1 MGSTNNASLQ
11 RLTSAEIERLV
22 EVIVDEC
29 GAELERQ
36 QFTDMAMALLDDMP
50 GLETL
55 PTRAAKQYV
64 SAMWTRY
71 LSVQRA
77 TDSR

>member
-1 MGSTNNASLQ
+1 MGSTNNALLH
-11 RLTSAEIERLV
+11 RLTIADIDRLV
-22 EVIVDEC
+22 EVIVDES
-29 GAELERQ
+29 GADLERAR
-36 QFTDMAMALLDDMP
+36 FTDTAMALLDQIP

-55 PTRAAKQYV
+55 PSRAVRQYV

>member
-1 MGSTNNASLQ
+1 MGSTNNALLH
-11 RLTSAEIERLV
+11 RLTIAEIERLV
-22 EVIVDEC
+22 EVIVDER
-29 GAELERQ
+29 GAELERA
-36 QFTDMAMALLDDMP
+36 QFTDTAMALFDEIP

-55 PTRAAKQYV
+55 PSRAARQYV

-77 TDSR
+77 TSSR

>member
-11 RLTSAEIERLV
+11 RLTIAEIERLV

-29 GAELERQ
+29 GADLERQ

-55 PTRAAKQYV
+55 PSRAARQYV
-64 SAMWTRY
+64 SAMWNRY
-71 LSVQRA
+71 LSLQRA
-77 TDSR
+77 TSTR

>member
-1 MGSTNNASLQ
+1 MGSTNNASLH
-11 RLTSAEIERLV
+11 RLTIAEIERLI
-22 EVIVDEC
+22 EAIVDES
-29 GAELERQ
+29 GADLERA
-36 QFTDMAMALLDDMP
+36 QFTDMAMALLDQIP

-55 PTRAAKQYV
+55 PSRAATQYV

-71 LSVQRA
+71 LRVQRA

>member
-11 RLTSAEIERLV
+11 RLTIAEIERLV
-22 EVIVDEC
+22 EVIVDAS
-29 GAELERQ
+29 GADLERA
-36 QFTDMAMALLDDMP
+36 QFTDMAIALLDEIP

-55 PTRAAKQYV
+55 PNRAVRQYV
-64 SAMWTRY
+64 SEMWTRY

-77 TDSR
+77 ISSR